1 MEQPKEQFKCKYIY
15 LFFFLCM
22 RSQCMRQSDKTLPH
36 RCAWSPYLQYLTRKR
51 TICKGPDVSTISNY
65 QSVHLPRCKMLSII
79 SVTWAR
85 GWLCIA
91 CGHKVT
97 GLLTLNPLTWKIWR
111 APNNARKWQMGFNS
125 AFKGLIHVK
134 PGKLVSFNSLRWPDY
149 CLCIQKRVARWEKH
163 VEKWGDYLWKNAI
176 LQTQIWGPR
185 WHSG

>member
-1 MEQPKEQFKCKYIY
+1 
-15 LFFFLCM
+15 M

-111 APNNARKWQMGFNS
+111 APNNARIWQMGFNS
-125 AFKGLIHVK
+125 AFKGLKMTVRILTTRLATSFSRCNPMWFLSMGLRQGSGLCSSSSSRK
-134 PGKLVSFNSLRWPDY
+134 YPGTEGTNQNRRWN
-149 CLCIQKRVARWEKH
+149 H
-163 VEKWGDYLWKNAI
+163 H
-176 LQTQIWGPR
+176 R
-185 WHSG
+185 WHATDSLERTRLSCWCL